1 MCAYILS
8 GTDGGM
14 KQRTGHIDLYVFLSV
29 LALMLFSVGVVYSA
43 SVSISGA
50 RHDGDIGY
58 LFRNHSIRVILGV
71 GALFV
76 GMFVDYHFYRRIS
89 KLLLVIALALL
100 AYTLVGGTVV
110 KGAQR
115 WVSLGPLSFQPS
127 EFAKFAL
134 VIHLAVLLAAKQK
147 YISKFR
153 DGFMPM
159 MVWIV
164 AVVGLV
170 FLQPNF
176 STGSII
182 LGISFMVLFV
192 GRADIKHLVGVAA
205 AGIPIVLVYAV
216 SASYRWNR
224 IMAHF
229 TDDGG
234 GGASAG
240 NYQVE
245 QAIIGLGSGGLFGVG
260 MGMSKQ
266 RELFLPESYTDFIY
280 AIVGEEYGFVGAAI
294 VMLLFAVIMIRG
306 MKIAKRATDDLG
318 RFLAVGITC
327 TITAYAII
335 NAMVTTGLLP
345 TTGLPMPLLSY
356 GGTTII
362 FTAYALGIL
371 INISMYTRIRPREI
385 VHHPEEPAG
394 LRVGDM
400 YQ

>member
-1 MCAYILS
+1 
-8 GTDGGM
+8 M
-14 KQRTGHIDLYVFLSV
+14 KQRTGHIDLWIFLSV
-29 LALMLFSVGVVYSA
+29 LALMMFSVGVVYSA
-43 SVSISGA
+43 SVSISGM
-50 RHDGDIGY
+50 RHDGDFNY
-58 LFRNHSIRVILGV
+58 LVRNHTIRVVMGI

-76 GMFVDYHFYRRIS
+76 GMFVNYHFYQRIS
-89 KLLLVIALALL
+89 KYLLVIALLLL

-115 WVSLGPLSFQPS
+115 WVAFGPVRFQPS

-134 VIHLAVLLAAKQK
+134 VIHLAVLLAAKQR
-147 YISKFR
+147 YIHHFR
-153 DGFMPM
+153 NSFLPLLF
-159 MVWIV
+159 WIL

-176 STGSII
+176 STGAIL

-192 GRADIKHLVGVAA
+192 GRVKITHLVAVAL
-205 AGIPIVLVYAV
+205 AGIPIVLIYAV
-216 SASYRWNR
+216 SATYRWNR

-234 GGASAG
+234 GVAG
-240 NYQVE
+240 NYQVD
-245 QAIIGLGSGGLFGVG
+245 QAIIGMGSGGIFGVG

-266 RELFLPESYTDFIY
+266 RELYLPESYTDFIY
-280 AIVGEEYGFVGAAI
+280 AIVGEEYGLIGAVLILALFAI
-294 VMLLFAVIMIRG
+294 VMVRG

-327 TITAYAII
+327 TITVYAIV

-362 FTAYALGIL
+362 FTAYALGVL
-371 INISMYTRIRPREI
+371 LNISMFTRIRPRDI
-385 VHHPEEPAG
+385 VVHDEPAG
-394 LRVGDM
+394 PRVGEL

>member
-1 MCAYILS
+1 
-8 GTDGGM
+8 M

-50 RHDGDIGY
+50 RHDGDYNY
-58 LFRNHSIRVILGV
+58 LFRNHSIRVIMGM
-71 GALFV
+71 GALFA
-76 GMFVDYHFYRRIS
+76 GMFIDYHVYRRIS
-89 KLLLVIALALL
+89 KYLLIIGLLLL

-115 WVSLGPLSFQPS
+115 WVSFGPINFQPS

-134 VIHLAVLLAAKQK
+134 VIHLAVLLQAKQK
-147 YISKFR
+147 YIMHFR
-153 DGFMPM
+153 DGFLPLLF
-159 MVWIV
+159 WII

-182 LGISFMVLFV
+182 LAISFMVLFV
-192 GRADIKHLVGVAA
+192 GRVNIRHLVAVAL

-216 SASYRWNR
+216 SATYRWNR
-224 IMAHF
+224 IMAYF
-229 TDDGG
+229 TDQGG
-234 GGASAG
+234 VDAG
-240 NYQVE
+240 NYQIE
-245 QAIIGLGSGGLFGVG
+245 QAVIGLGSGGLFGVG

-266 RELFLPESYTDFIY
+266 RELFLPESYTDFIF
-280 AIVGEEYGFVGAAI
+280 AIVGEEYGFIGAALVI
-294 VMLLFAVIMIRG
+294 TLFAIIMVRG

-327 TITAYAII
+327 TITVYAII

-385 VHHPEEPAG
+385 VQQEEPAG
-394 LRVGDM
+394 PRVGDL